1 MAKYEAKTKPTKMS
15 PIQFIAGIEDESL
28 RSDCRVIMKLMKSV
42 TGEPPKMWGPS
53 IIGFGSYHY
62 KYASGHEGD
71 ACLVGFAPRKPNMVL
86 YVMAG
91 FTRRNALLAKLG
103 KHKTG
108 KACLYIRSLKDIDM
122 QVLESLVTES
132 VRYMRELYPKAG
144 E

>member
-53 IIGFGSYHY
+53 IVGFGSYHY